1 MGVKVTEES
10 LVLFGRFEAPAHDKI
25 DVILIMGVF
34 FVKAYSGEVIDRNEI
49 EECQRLDYLSVDDVA
64 ISTIFRNNVFPQL
77 VERGLVK

>member
-1 MGVKVTEES
+1 
-10 LVLFGRFEAPAHDKI
+10 
-25 DVILIMGVF
+25 MGVF